1 MPLIKFSEDLVLR
14 NYEVVDAE
22 NLFAAINNNREHLRL
37 WLQWVDATQTVK
49 DSEKFILD
57 SLYQLEMQE
66 GIAMG
71 IFFKGFIIGGI
82 GMLNWNH
89 HLRQAHI
96 GYWLD
101 KDYEGKGLMH
111 QCAKHFINY
120 IFQELD
126 LNKIEIRFVPEN
138 LRSANLA
145 NRLHAKVE
153 GVLRESYL
161 QNAVFKDIIVAGILK
176 KDWL

>member
-1 MPLIKFSEDLVLR
+1 MPLIKVSEDLVMR
-14 NYEVVDAE
+14 NYEIDDAQI
-22 NLFAAINNNREHLRL
+22 LFAAINNNHEHLRL
-37 WLQWVDATQTVK
+37 WLQWVDATQTIK

-82 GMLNWNH
+82 GMFNWNH
-89 HLRQAHI
+89 HLRQAYI
-96 GYWLD
+96 GYWLE

-111 QCAKHFINY
+111 QCAQHFINY
-120 IFQELD
+120 IFKELD

-161 QNAVFKDIIVAGILK
+161 QNGVFKDIVVAGILK